1 MIIQVYLQAYLEN
14 DRRKRGEGNKHYQT
28 NDCNGDK
35 SPKKTDL

>member
-1 MIIQVYLQAYLEN
+1 MIVE
-14 DRRKRGEGNKHYQT
+14 KGEEGNKHYQT